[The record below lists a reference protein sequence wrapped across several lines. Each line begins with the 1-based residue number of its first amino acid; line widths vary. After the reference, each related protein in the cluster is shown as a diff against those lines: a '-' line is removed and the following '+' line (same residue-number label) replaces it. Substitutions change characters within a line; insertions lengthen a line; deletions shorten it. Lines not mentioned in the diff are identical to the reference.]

1 MHIGLID
8 VDSHNFPNLA
18 LMKIS
23 AYEKSKG
30 NYVEWWNGFDYYD
43 KVYKSKVFTDLY
55 SKDTYMDIWYRE
67 ISVFDR
73 TKYEFEQGGKE
84 VTMKICIPRFKGV
97 DSRCV
102 CLIDGR
108 QHLVYNAA
116 HVKDKYGFPETE
128 LTLIRPEREI
138 EIDEKS

>member
-1 MHIGLID
+1 MIELPEYTDGCLRLYRIKED
-8 VDSHNFPNLA
+8 
-18 LMKIS
+18 K
-23 AYEKSKG
+23 EK
-30 NYVEWWNGFDYYD
+30 DYPTEVLED
-43 KVYKSKVFTDLY
+43 AH
-55 SKDTYMDIWYRE
+55 MDIWYRE

-73 TKYEFEQGGKE
+73 TKYEFEQSGKE